1 MRITGGFLKGRKVEC
16 PPGEIRPA
24 MDRARESFFAVL
36 GDLSGKS
43 FLDVFSGSGVCAL
56 EAVSRGAERV
66 ALVEK
71 DKSKAKV
78 IFKNISIS
86 PVKIKCFFFPA
97 ELYLSRSKEA
107 FDIIYFDPPFKY
119 GFHQDL
125 IAACGEKGILLEGG
139 LALIH
144 RPRDIEMPD
153 APGPAMKLQDRRF
166 YGRSV
171 VDFYVKESPLPAD
184 AAPT

>member
-1 MRITGGFLKGRKVEC
+1 MRVTGGFLKGRKVEC

-36 GDLSGKS
+36 GDLSGKA
-43 FLDVFSGSGVCAL
+43 FLDAFSGSGLCAL

-71 DKSKAKV
+71 DKGKAKV
-78 IFKNISIS
+78 ILNNISIS
-86 PVKIKCFFFPA
+86 PVRIKCLFFPV
-97 ELYLSRSKEA
+97 ELYLSRAKET

-119 GFHQDL
+119 GFHAEL
-125 IAACGEKGILLEGG
+125 IRTCGERSVLASGG
-139 LALIH
+139 MALIH
-144 RPRDIEMPD
+144 RPRGTEMPES
-153 APGPAMKLQDRRF
+153 PSPAMKLADRRF

-171 VDFYVKESPLPAD
+171 VDFYVKG
-184 AAPT
+184 

>member
-1 MRITGGFLKGRKVEC
+1 MRITGGLLKGRHIEC

-43 FLDVFSGSGVCAL
+43 FLDVFSGSGICAL
-56 EAVSRGAERV
+56 EAVSRGAEKAV
-66 ALVEK
+66 LVEK
-71 DKSKAKV
+71 DRGKSKT

-86 PVKIKCFFFPA
+86 PVKIQCSFLPA
-97 ELYLSRSKEA
+97 ELYLKRSKEN
-107 FDIIYFDPPFKY
+107 FDIIYFDPPFPYK
-119 GFHQDL
+119 FHMEL
-125 IAACGEKGILLEGG
+125 ITVCGERGILKKGG

-144 RPRDIEMPD
+144 RPRETEMPGLIE
-153 APGPAMKLQDRRF
+153 PGMELSDRRF

-171 VDFYVKESPLPAD
+171 VDFYLK
-184 AAPT
+184 T